1 MITPFTHAYR
11 EMQKDFEV
19 AFSDIKRPI
28 LRAAIPFAAAAASAN
43 ARNVAFLQRIKEIFK

>member
-1 MITPFTHAYR
+1 VITPFTHAYR
-11 EMQKDFEV
+11 EMQEDFEV

-28 LRAAIPFAAAAASAN
+28 FKAMIPFGAATMAAN

>member
-11 EMQKDFEV
+11 EMQEDFEV

-28 LRAAIPFAAAAASAN
+28 FKAMIPFGAATMAAN